1 MTTPLF
7 RGSDVFVVTVGY
19 SPTDESD
26 SIGDPGDTLL
36 FCKVY
41 ASYDDALVA
50 AREEIKNYDL
60 HEDIE
65 NDDEEAF
72 EDESDYTDY
81 DRPRGCFEKKPGALW
96 VIHNDYEVTYV
107 EIHALVIQ

>member
-50 AREEIKNYDL
+50 AREEIKNHDL
-60 HEDIE
+60 HEDDE
-65 NDDEEAF
+65 DEEDYE
-72 EDESDYTDY
+72 EDESDLSYE

-107 EIHALVIQ
+107 EIHTLVIQ